1 MAPRGGALEPRF
13 WAQVCELAGVEAHV
27 DAGWSTGDE
36 HARDALAEVI
46 RSRTRA
52 EWEERFAAL
61 DACVEPVVS
70 LSEALEEP
78 VFLGRGAVVPVG
90 GAPVVVPPT
99 SRGAIDTS
107 RVAPKLG
114 AHTRAALREAGC
126 GAEQIEAWI
135 AEGSAASVD

>member
-1 MAPRGGALEPRF
+1 MRTSRLGLWSLGSERSVRLT
-13 WAQVCELAGVEAHV
+13 GIEAHA

-46 RSRTRA
+46 DPHRA

-78 VFLGRGAVVPVG
+78 VFLGRSAVVPVEA
-90 GAPVVVPPT
+90 APVVVPHEPRRHRHLT
-99 SRGAIDTS
+99 RGTEA
-107 RVAPKLG
+107 G
-114 AHTRAALREAGC
+114 AHARSVKRGVERSRSSVDRG
-126 GAEQIEAWI
+126 
-135 AEGSAASVD
+135 GSAASVD